1 MGVFSKIT
9 GESGKGPIRTYI
21 HKASNTGPDL
31 NLTDTNYFFEKV
43 YPWTE
48 IQSAHREMAE
58 NKNRKVIHISTGSV
72 IINTDLL
79 FSKQW

>member
-31 NLTDTNYFFEKV
+31 NLTDANRFFFKGVPLDGDTICPSRNGREQKQESDTYQRDLILLTLNYC
-43 YPWTE
+43 
-48 IQSAHREMAE
+48 S
-58 NKNRKVIHISTGSV
+58 
-72 IINTDLL
+72 
-79 FSKQW
+79 